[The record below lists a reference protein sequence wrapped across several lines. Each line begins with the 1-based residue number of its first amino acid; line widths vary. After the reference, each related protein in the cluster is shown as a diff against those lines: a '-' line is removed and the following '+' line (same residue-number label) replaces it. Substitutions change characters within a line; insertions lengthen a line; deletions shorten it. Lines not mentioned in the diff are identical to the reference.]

1 MRRRPGPGSSGS
13 ATISACEVLSRSSSR
28 FAMASSDGFNPN
40 SDGPASVLAGRSGCG
55 NMFVETGA
63 RCGSS
68 LLLSRGLPARFSR
81 RLSPAGVA
89 SCELATA
96 GVGAVR
102 RASRGVPHIPQK
114 RKAGELS
121 SPQFGQI
128 TVVSPN
134 NCTIIVYA
142 QEGRPEGLSARIK
155 MLVRKVFQPC
165 PKLEKRHYL
174 QHYRPL

>member
-28 FAMASSDGFNPN
+28 FDMASSDGFNPSN
-40 SDGPASVLAGRSGCG
+40 DGPASVLVGRSGCG
-55 NMFVETGA
+55 GMFVETGA
-63 RCGSS
+63 RCGSN
-68 LLLSRGLPARFSR
+68 LLLPGLPARFAR
-81 RLSPAGVA
+81 RLSLAVA
-89 SCELATA
+89 FCEIVTA
-96 GVGAVR
+96 GVGADR
-102 RASRGVPHIPQK
+102 RASSGVPHIPQK

-142 QEGRPEGLSARIK
+142 QRGPSEGLFGA
-155 MLVRKVFQPC
+155 
-165 PKLEKRHYL
+165 Y
-174 QHYRPL
+174 